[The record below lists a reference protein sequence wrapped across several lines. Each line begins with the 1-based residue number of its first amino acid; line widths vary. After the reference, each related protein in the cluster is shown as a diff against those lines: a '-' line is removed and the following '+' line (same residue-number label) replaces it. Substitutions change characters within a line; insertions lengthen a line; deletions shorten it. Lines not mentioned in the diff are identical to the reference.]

1 MVVIILKTIS
11 NTLKLRE
18 PVSNHKQVKVTVDAD
33 IAEAFKITCVDAG
46 VSMAVELS
54 RFMSEYGKVTKKRKT
69 VVDDVSTRKKRRK
82 QVEAIINKM
91 GHIRDAEMC
100 YHDNFPENLKTSIPF
115 ESTEESISIM
125 GEVIDL
131 LYAIYE

>member
-1 MVVIILKTIS
+1 MEIIS

-18 PVSNHKQVKVTVDAD
+18 TVSGQKQVKVMVDAD
-33 IAEAFKITCVDAG
+33 IAKAFKIACADAG

-54 RFMSEYGKVTKKRKT
+54 RFMSKYGKMTKKRKI
-69 VVDDVSTRKKRRK
+69 VVDNVSTRKNRRK
-82 QVEAIINKM
+82 QVETIIKKM
-91 GHIRDAEMC
+91 EHIRDAEMC
-100 YHDNFPENLKTSIPF
+100 YHDNFPGNLKTSAPF
-115 ESTEESISIM
+115 EATEESISIM